1 MFNSGINF
9 LSTAAGFGDAEG
21 NSSSGTPGS
30 GGGGCFLAGT
40 PITMADGTTKPVE
53 QVDLR
58 DEVAMGGYVFAT
70 GKFLIDNLYD
80 YKGIKVSGLH
90 MVKEDGKWMR
100 VMDSEYGVSLGD
112 DEHVVYVF
120 GSEYRRILINGIE
133 FTDYFE
139 ISEKEELLN
148 HGDKFFGIW
157 QDHDRQIHE
166 KNVKILNDQ

>member
-1 MFNSGINF
+1 
-9 LSTAAGFGDAEG
+9 
-21 NSSSGTPGS
+21 
-30 GGGGCFLAGT
+30 
-40 PITMADGTTKPVE
+40 MADGTTKPVE